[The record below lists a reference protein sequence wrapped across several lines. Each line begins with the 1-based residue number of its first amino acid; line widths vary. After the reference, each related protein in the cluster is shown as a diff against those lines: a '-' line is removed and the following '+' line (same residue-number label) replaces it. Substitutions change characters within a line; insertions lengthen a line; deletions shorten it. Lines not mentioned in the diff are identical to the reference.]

1 MLSLST
7 ESHGK
12 NERGSSSEVPDDLRD
27 EPKKG
32 FSISFTK
39 RIMLVAMLVSL
50 ITILVSAA
58 VLSFVWEQHFQ
69 SYTRENV
76 QRLAESTAQS
86 VGVAY
91 DRSHGDWYGG
101 ALASASAASELNSSV
116 HIQVRSSDGTVVY
129 DDSPDDAL
137 GSVGMKDSGASVASA
152 PIITPDDDTVGTV
165 FVRVAG
171 SDTLLTQADAD
182 FREKSY
188 QAITLAG
195 VIALLVA
202 VSVGAVFARGL
213 TAPIKRITTAAA
225 AIKEG
230 DYTARTGLRG
240 DDEISRLGFTFDR
253 MAESVEQNR
262 KLERRLVTDVAHEL
276 RTPLMAIQS
285 TVEAMIDGVFE
296 PDAER
301 LETLNSE
308 VRRLSRLVDALLK
321 LSRLEGRTK
330 PIERKKVD
338 LTELLSTV
346 VGTHQAYIQEA
357 GLNLKFEYDPHV
369 FVFGDADLLR
379 QATANLISNAVRY
392 TPEGGTITVIARKG
406 DIMGQIIVRDTGIGL
421 TAEEAK
427 MVFQRFWRADPGRA
441 RSTGGLGVGLS
452 VVKEIVDQHNGWV
465 RVEGRP
471 NEGACFTIHIPLFN
485 EDDQKKRSGRRRD

>member
-276 RTPLMAIQS
+276 RTPLMAIQ
-285 TVEAMIDGVFE
+285 
-296 PDAER
+296 
-301 LETLNSE
+301 
-308 VRRLSRLVDALLK
+308 
-321 LSRLEGRTK
+321 
-330 PIERKKVD
+330 
-338 LTELLSTV
+338 
-346 VGTHQAYIQEA
+346 
-357 GLNLKFEYDPHV
+357 
-369 FVFGDADLLR
+369 
-379 QATANLISNAVRY
+379 
-392 TPEGGTITVIARKG
+392 
-406 DIMGQIIVRDTGIGL
+406 
-421 TAEEAK
+421 
-427 MVFQRFWRADPGRA
+427 
-441 RSTGGLGVGLS
+441 
-452 VVKEIVDQHNGWV
+452 
-465 RVEGRP
+465 
-471 NEGACFTIHIPLFN
+471 
-485 EDDQKKRSGRRRD
+485 